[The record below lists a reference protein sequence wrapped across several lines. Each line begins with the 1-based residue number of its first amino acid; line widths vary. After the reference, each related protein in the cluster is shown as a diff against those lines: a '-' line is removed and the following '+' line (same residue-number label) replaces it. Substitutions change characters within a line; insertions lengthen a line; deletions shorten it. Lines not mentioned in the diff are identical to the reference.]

1 MSDLGCANPLE
12 HSLSYRVRTYELDE
26 NGHVN
31 NAVYL
36 QWAENLTAEHAERCG
51 FGRGWSQ
58 RQGGAWLVRR
68 HQITFHQPAQP
79 GDEVHATVRVL
90 TLGGVR
96 GERRTTFQRATDE
109 VLLAEVWSEWVWVRS
124 SDGRPARVPDDL
136 LRLYR
141 PALDDARDAS
151 RASR

>member
-1 MSDLGCANPLE
+1 MRELACADPLE
-12 HSLSYRVRTYELDE
+12 HSLRYPVRTYELDE

-68 HQITFHQPAQP
+68 HEITYHQPARP
-79 GDEVHATVRVL
+79 GDEVEATVRVL
-90 TLGGVR
+90 ALGGVR
-96 GERRTTFQRATDE
+96 GERRTTFRRAADGDR
-109 VLLAEVWSEWVWVRS
+109 LAEVWSEWVWVRA
-124 SDGRPARVPDDL
+124 SDGRPARVPEEL
-136 LRLYR
+136 MRLYR
-141 PALDDARDAS
+141 PVLDAPRDPSSAS
-151 RASR
+151 R